1 MNPSLISE
9 GFIVSK
15 LVFLFSQQKTLK
27 ILKFSTLHAGFS
39 FFCGYISKKPQ
50 RY

>member
-15 LVFLFSQQKTLK
+15 LVFLFSQVTIQRL
-27 ILKFSTLHAGFS
+27 
-39 FFCGYISKKPQ
+39 GYRLNNVIKKNSEQ
-50 RY
+50 L